1 MFLRYFQLSVNFS
14 VNFHSQSLNFV
25 HFKRF
30 TDNNIV
36 EGNSDVSNIRKK
48 TTVFYMHGP
57 GKIDLRETFMMQ
69 ILLQS
74 HIPAVES
81 RTYRM

>member
-36 EGNSDVSNIRKK
+36 EDNSDVSNK
-48 TTVFYMHGP
+48 TDQVKLIYA
-57 GKIDLRETFMMQ
+57 KL
-69 ILLQS
+69 S
-74 HIPAVES
+74 
-81 RTYRM
+81 

>member
-30 TDNNIV
+30 TGNNVV

-48 TTVFYMHGP
+48 TVFYIHWP

-81 RTYRM
+81 RIYRM

>member
-48 TTVFYMHGP
+48 QYF
-57 GKIDLRETFMMQ
+57 
-69 ILLQS
+69 
-74 HIPAVES
+74 
-81 RTYRM
+81 TYTDQVKLIYTKLS